1 MLSRYQKRVLN
12 RCRRAIANDG
22 GTGKKRKPVSVE
34 TDRIRGIGIGNDG
47 GTGKKRKPQSTQ
59 RTAENP
65 RESLR
70 ALCVLC
76 G

>member
-1 MLSRYQKRVLN
+1 V
-12 RCRRAIANDG
+12 
-22 GTGKKRKPVSVE
+22 KKSE
-34 TDRIRGIGIGNDG
+34 
-47 GTGKKRKPQSTQ
+47 PQSAQ
-59 RTAENP
+59 RTAESP